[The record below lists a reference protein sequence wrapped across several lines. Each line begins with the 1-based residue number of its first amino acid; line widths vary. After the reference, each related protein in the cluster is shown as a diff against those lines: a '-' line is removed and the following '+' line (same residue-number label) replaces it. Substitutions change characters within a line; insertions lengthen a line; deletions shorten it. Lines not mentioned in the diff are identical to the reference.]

1 MAELIKDA
9 KGEEFTFS
17 QDDFKLVERTTEI
30 HDLKFE
36 TKATT
41 FAKDAFKRFL
51 KNKSSVVGAVIIGI
65 IVLLALIVPVSSSY
79 DVDRAH
85 PYEILLPSK
94 VFEAGTGFLDGTR
107 QIKRIPYN
115 KETNL
120 PYDYNV
126 AAVSNI
132 VVYEENGV
140 SYCDFTYDKYADTY
154 GDKVSDITRT
164 DMNLYISNG
173 WCEYDFAVGASS
185 FKILDDRCPIREVT
199 GVENGV
205 IRGVMSM
212 YRYYGYETAPKF
224 MFGTDNLG
232 RDLVKRSFIGL
243 QYSLIFAIVVAAIC
257 FIFGLV
263 WGSVSGYF
271 GGNVDL
277 FMERFL
283 DILGGVPLIIIVTLF
298 RLHLG
303 DSLWV
308 FGLSL
313 CISGWMGTASRT
325 RTQFYRF
332 KGREYVLAARTLGAS
347 DKRLIF
353 RHVLPNG
360 LGTIVTSSVL
370 MIPSLIFT
378 EASLSYLGLGLN
390 GSNSF
395 GNILSENQS
404 FLQTEPALIIF
415 PAVIISLLMISF
427 NLFGNGLRDALNPSL
442 KGSE

>member
-1 MAELIKDA
+1 MSEMIKDA
-9 KGEEFTFS
+9 NGEEFNFEAA
-17 QDDFKLVERTTEI
+17 DFQLIERETKI

-65 IVLLALIVPVSSSY
+65 IVLLALIVPLVNQN

-85 PYEILLPSK
+85 AYETLLPSK
-94 VFEAGTGFLDGTR
+94 IFDAGGGFLDGTKK
-107 QIKRIPYN
+107 ITNIPYD
-115 KETNL
+115 ESTAL
-120 PYDYNV
+120 PYDYTERS
-126 AAVSNI
+126 VSNI
-132 VVYEENGV
+132 VVYEIDGIKH
-140 SYCDFTYDKYADTY
+140 CDFTYDKYADVY
-154 GDKVSDITRT
+154 GETASNISRT
-164 DMNLYISNG
+164 DINTYIANG
-173 WCEYDFAVGASS
+173 WCEYDESVGPSS
-185 FKILDDRCPIREVT
+185 FKILDDRCPIREIT
-199 GVENGV
+199 SVENGV
-205 IRGVMSM
+205 IKGVMSM
-212 YRYYGYETAPKF
+212 YRYYGYDQAPKF

-232 RDLVKRSFIGL
+232 RDLVKRAFKGL
-243 QYSLIFAIVVAAIC
+243 QYSLLFAIVVAAIC
-257 FIFGLV
+257 FAFGLV
-263 WGSVSGYF
+263 WGAISGYF

-277 FMERFL
+277 FMERFM
-283 DILGGVPLIIIVTLF
+283 DILGGVPLIIVVTLF

-303 DSLWV
+303 DSLLI

-347 DKRLIF
+347 DRRLIF

-378 EASLSYLGLGLN
+378 EASLAYLGLGLN

-395 GNILSENQS
+395 GNILAENQTY
-404 FLQTEPALIIF
+404 LQTAPALIVF
-415 PAVIISLLMISF
+415 PAIIISLLMISF